1 MNFQHTLQAYAEL
14 TVKVGLNLQPGQ
26 RLLIMKAPLEAA
38 PLVREIAVSAYKAGA
53 RLVDVMWGDE
63 ELVLARF
70 QYAPGDSFEE
80 YPVWRAKGMEETARR
95 GDALLSITGVS
106 PDLLKDQDSDSVSAY
121 QRTRWKYMG
130 PTLEHIERN
139 ATNWT
144 VIAASV
150 PGWAAYARRQ
160 ARPGCGRRFLRFA
173 DCAKPIRSLPGRR
186 TPRGWPPGVTI
197 LATKDMRL

>member
-26 RLLIMKAPLEAA
+26 RLLVIKAPLEAA

-150 PGWAAYARRQ
+150 PGWAAK
-160 ARPGCGRRFLRFA
+160 RPCPAGRPK
-173 DCAKPIRSLPGRR
+173 CSL
-186 TPRGWPPGVTI
+186 I
-197 LATKDMRL
+197 